1 MAPLG
6 LATGFYGLGPTL
18 QGDGSGRVFDPSH
31 ICRGAEFNW
40 YPFGKYS
47 KTTNGTGITAWKDAS
62 GNANHLVPTA
72 TNDAD
77 EQPALTS
84 QGTVR
89 FQQATDSLVF
99 DSALSLGEFSICWK
113 GKFRLGETV
122 SNEFMIEGAAD
133 NIRFPD
139 SDECVIDIGGDQ
151 RFNMPSGVDE
161 ATEYVFGAERDSYGD
176 MMIYV
181 NNVAGTSK
189 ASSSLN
195 VATSTTIDLT
205 QIGDPAEDSEFY
217 EIVICGSALDASGRK
232 RLYNYLNQISP
243 Y

>member
-18 QGDGSGRVFDPSH
+18 QGDGGGRVFDPSH
-31 ICRGAEFNW
+31 IRCGDDGFHW
-40 YPFGKYS
+40 YPFIKHT
-47 KTTNGTGITAWKDAS
+47 KTINGTGVTVWKDILSSNNIA
-62 GNANHLVPTA
+62 PTV

-99 DSALSLGEFSICWK
+99 NSALSMGEFSIYWK
-113 GKFRLGETV
+113 HKFVTGQTI
-122 SNEFMIEGAAD
+122 SNEFMIEGSAD
-133 NIRFPD
+133 NIRFVD
-139 SDECVIDIGGDQ
+139 STECIIDIGGDQ
-151 RFNMPSGVDE
+151 RFNMPEIDE
-161 ATEYVFGAERDSYGD
+161 GAEYVFGAERDSNGD

-205 QIGDPAEDSEFY
+205 QFGDPANDSEFY
-217 EIVICGSALDASGRK
+217 EMFICGKALSTSDRK
-232 RLYNYLNQISP
+232 ALYNYLNQIST